1 MKEKLFLSVLIGVM
15 LIGFAAPAMAEEKQ
29 TLRDESIY
37 DLLVDRF
44 FNKGIQNDYEVNSQ
58 DKNAFNGGDFQ
69 GLTSEMQYIK
79 DMGFTL
85 VSLGPVFSTATYDG
99 KQVLDYGQL
108 ERHFGTKEEF
118 QETIAKIHELDMK
131 LMVDIPTQRL
141 SGDHVWKKENP
152 DWFIAN
158 EDGTFALDTANPK
171 VQGQLIKSITEFVN
185 EYQVDGLRFQTA
197 DKLDPAF
204 IERFSKDI
212 KQIRDIYILS
222 DDRTQATP
230 GLDAVIGEGIEKALR
245 DSYKTFNPTTPP
257 STGITQETAESL
269 IQVDSLLT
277 SRFTSDV
284 VEERGYP
291 PTRWNLLMFQMLT
304 MPGIPV
310 VQYGS
315 EIAAN
320 GKAIPESHPILDLGV
335 DKELVDHIT
344 NLNSLR
350 NSSEA
355 LRVGNMEVLIDKDGW
370 LVYKRSNDEEAW
382 IVAINNTS
390 STKSLSLSAEVI
402 GENKE
407 LKGMFENS
415 IIRQDD
421 TGAYKV
427 TLDRELGETF
437 FVTEKK
443 GLNKAYIAALVVLYV
458 TFLSFLWF
466 AWRRGKKRRA
476 GTN

>member
-1 MKEKLFLSVLIGVM
+1 MKEKWFLSVLIGVM
-15 LIGFAAPAMAEEKQ
+15 LLGFANPALAEEKQ
-29 TLRDESIY
+29 ELQDESIY

-58 DKNAFNGGDFQ
+58 DKSAFNGGDFQ

-85 VSLGPVFSTATYDG
+85 VSIGPVFSTATYDG
-99 KQVLDYGQL
+99 KQVRDYGQL
-108 ERHFGTKEEF
+108 ERHFGTEEEF

-131 LMVDIPTQRL
+131 LMIDIPTQRL

-158 EDGTFALDTANPK
+158 EDGTFALDTANPE
-171 VQGQLIKSITEFVN
+171 VQDQIIKSFTDFVN
-185 EYQVDGLRFQTA
+185 EYQVDGLRFQTT
-197 DKLDPAF
+197 DELDPVF
-204 IERFSKDI
+204 IEKFSKAI

-222 DDRTQATP
+222 EDTIKSTP
-230 GLDAVIGEGIEKALR
+230 GLDAVIGEGIEDSLR
-245 DSYKTFNPTTPP
+245 ETYKNFNPTSKISNLLTK
-257 STGITQETAESL
+257 ETAKNL
-269 IQVDSLLT
+269 VQVDSLLT
-277 SRFTSDV
+277 SRFTADV
-284 VEERGYP
+284 VDERGYP
-291 PTRWNLLMFQMLT
+291 PTRWNLLMFQLLT

-315 EIAAN
+315 EIAVN
-320 GKAIPESHPILDLGV
+320 GKGIPESHPILDLGV

-350 NSSEA
+350 NSSDA
-355 LRVGNMEVLIDKDGW
+355 LRTGSMEVLHDKDGW

-390 STKSLSLSAEVI
+390 STKSLALPAQVI

-415 IIRQDD
+415 IIRQDSSG
-421 TGAYKV
+421 TYKV

-443 GLNKAYIAALVVLYV
+443 GLNKAYIAALIVLYV

-476 GTN
+476 GMN